1 MIEKLLQLKNWIIYA
16 ALGICLVLA
25 GIGVAL
31 SVPQTPI
38 TAAALSID
46 DIDISEDDYIT
57 TWECPSCGKNTC
69 RFYYRSSSC
78 ERTGIEVS
86 ACTNTSCNYRD
97 VNEYPPTGHDIINE
111 YVFAMPTCTEPGA
124 FFGEC
129 RQCGAKDLFVREYN
143 PLGHDWGEYVETTAP
158 TCTEAGIETA
168 ECSRCGDVVTREIAA
183 TGHTPGAAAACRD
196 PQTCTVCGAELAA
209 ALGHDWGEPYIY
221 TEPDCVSS
229 GAVYRDCK
237 RCGQTGAYSSIR
249 PLGHAYGSYAQTQ
262 APTCTEAGIETAECS
277 RCGDVVTRE
286 IAATGHTPGAA
297 ATCTDAQTCTV
308 CGAELAA
315 ALGHAYGPYTTTTAP
330 TCTDK
335 GEDTATCTRCGDV
348 VTREIAATGHTPGA
362 AATCTTAQTCTV
374 CGVELAPM
382 LGHTFG
388 ADATC
393 TEPQVCTVCGAVI
406 TPASGHIPGPE
417 ATCTEPQT
425 CTVCGVE
432 LAAAKGHTAGPEAT
446 CTDAQTCTVCGAELA
461 AALGHDPVIDA
472 AVSSTCTTT
481 GLTEGAHCAKCD
493 EILVEQKLT
502 YAWGHVW
509 YIIDDSRDSCTEAGI
524 VTRECERCGALEEL
538 DAVPGAHSYRS
549 GDIVKQPTCLETGAQ
564 EARCILCGY
573 ITTFELAK
581 TDHSMTTVAPI
592 EPTCTEIGKTAGV
605 VCAVCGEVLSGCEEI
620 PEMDHLL
627 RHIAKVPPTE
637 TEDGVAEYYVCDAC
651 GGIFADAAGEQPVSM
666 DDLRIPALGVAD
678 DEGLAAWQIVLATI
692 AGVIGVAAV
701 GYGVYLLFSKRPK
714 NEDKARP
721 KQPKKKIGA

>member
-1 MIEKLLQLKNWIIYA
+1 M
-16 ALGICLVLA
+16 
-25 GIGVAL
+25 
-31 SVPQTPI
+31 
-38 TAAALSID
+38 
-46 DIDISEDDYIT
+46 
-57 TWECPSCGKNTC
+57 
-69 RFYYRSSSC
+69 
-78 ERTGIEVS
+78 
-86 ACTNTSCNYRD
+86 
-97 VNEYPPTGHDIINE
+97 
-111 YVFAMPTCTEPGA
+111 
-124 FFGEC
+124 
-129 RQCGAKDLFVREYN
+129 
-143 PLGHDWGEYVETTAP
+143 
-158 TCTEAGIETA
+158 
-168 ECSRCGDVVTREIAA
+168 
-183 TGHTPGAAAACRD
+183 
-196 PQTCTVCGAELAA
+196 
-209 ALGHDWGEPYIY
+209 
-221 TEPDCVSS
+221 
-229 GAVYRDCK
+229 
-237 RCGQTGAYSSIR
+237 
-249 PLGHAYGSYAQTQ
+249 
-262 APTCTEAGIETAECS
+262 
-277 RCGDVVTRE
+277 
-286 IAATGHTPGAA
+286 
-297 ATCTDAQTCTV
+297 
-308 CGAELAA
+308 
-315 ALGHAYGPYTTTTAP
+315 
-330 TCTDK
+330 
-335 GEDTATCTRCGDV
+335 
-348 VTREIAATGHTPGA
+348 
-362 AATCTTAQTCTV
+362 
-374 CGVELAPM
+374 
-382 LGHTFG
+382 
-388 ADATC
+388 
-393 TEPQVCTVCGAVI
+393 
-406 TPASGHIPGPE
+406 
-417 ATCTEPQT
+417 
-425 CTVCGVE
+425 CGVE

-472 AVSSTCTTT
+472 AVSATCTTT

-592 EPTCTEIGKTAGV
+592 EPTCTEVGKTAGV

-666 DDLRIPALGVAD
+666 EDLRIPALGVED
-678 DEGLAAWQIVLATI
+678 NGLEAWQIVLATI

-721 KQPKKKIGA
+721 KQPKKKTGA

>member
-1 MIEKLLQLKNWIIYA
+1 MTRIKNWIIHA

-31 SVPQTPI
+31 SVPQFPI

-86 ACTNTSCNYRD
+86 ACTNTACNYRD

-124 FFGEC
+124 YFGEC
-129 RQCGAKDLFVREYN
+129 RQCGAKDLFVRE
-143 PLGHDWGEYVETTAP
+143 
-158 TCTEAGIETA
+158 
-168 ECSRCGDVVTREIAA
+168 IAA
-183 TGHTPGAAAACRD
+183 TGHTPGAAATCKTA
-196 PQTCTVCGAELAA
+196 QTCTVCGAELAA
-209 ALGHDWGEPYIY
+209 RLGHDWGEPYIY

-237 RCGQTGAYSSIR
+237 RCGQTGAYGSIE

-277 RCGDVVTRE
+277 RCGDVVTQE
-286 IAATGHTPGAA
+286 IAALGHDPVMDNAVNP
-297 ATCTDAQTCTV
+297 TCTTTGLQPGTHCDRCGYVIQVQT
-308 CGAELAA
+308 EIP

-330 TCTDK
+330 TCTDT

-348 VTREIAATGHTPGA
+348 VTREIPATGHTPGA

-388 ADATC
+388 PDATC

-425 CTVCGVE
+425 CTVCGIE

-446 CTDAQTCTVCGAELA
+446 CTDAQTCTVCDAELA

-472 AVSSTCTTT
+472 AVSATCTTT
-481 GLTEGAHCAKCD
+481 GLTEGAHCDRCGFELVGQTVTPALGHFLLAAEDSRVSCTDAGTLTRKCD
-493 EILVEQKLT
+493 RCDYTEVKDVEGGT
-502 YAWGHVW
+502 
-509 YIIDDSRDSCTEAGI
+509 
-524 VTRECERCGALEEL
+524 
-538 DAVPGAHSYRS
+538 HSYRP
-549 GDIVKQPTCLETGAQ
+549 GEVL
-564 EARCILCGY
+564 R
-573 ITTFELAK
+573 
-581 TDHSMTTVAPI
+581 
-592 EPTCTEIGKTAGV
+592 EPTCSMAGEQEIVCVFCGYTDTAELPKAEHKLITTDPVPATCTESGMTGGV
-605 VCAVCGEVLSGCEEI
+605 LCARCGEEIVLREEI
-620 PEMDHLL
+620 PATGHALIHVSAVE
-627 RHIAKVPPTE
+627 ATE
-637 TEDGVAEYYVCDAC
+637 TEDGMIEHWRCESC
-651 GGIFADAAGEQPVSM
+651 GKIYADEAGTEEISE
-666 DDLRIPALGVAD
+666 DELRIPALDGEPAE
-678 DEGLAAWQIVLATI
+678 DEGGMDTLTIVLI
-692 AGVIGVAAV
+692 AVAAAV
-701 GYGVYLLFSKRPK
+701 VLAGGTAAVIVAVKRRKTGNGAPAAKAKQRPK
-714 NEDKARP
+714 RK
-721 KQPKKKIGA
+721 

>member
-38 TAAALSID
+38 TASALSID

-57 TWECPSCGKNTC
+57 TWECPSCSKNTC
-69 RFYYRSSSC
+69 RYYYRSPSC

-86 ACTNTSCNYRD
+86 ACTNTACNYRD

-111 YVFAMPTCTEPGA
+111 YVFAMATCTEPGA
-124 FFGEC
+124 YFGEC
-129 RQCGAKDLFVREYN
+129 RQCGAKDLFVRE
-143 PLGHDWGEYVETTAP
+143 
-158 TCTEAGIETA
+158 
-168 ECSRCGDVVTREIAA
+168 IAA
-183 TGHTPGAAAACRD
+183 TGHTPGAAATCTKA
-196 PQTCTVCGAELAA
+196 QTCTVCGAELAA
-209 ALGHDWGEPYIY
+209 RLGHDWGEPYIY
-221 TEPDCVSS
+221 AEPDCVSS
-229 GAVYRDCK
+229 GAMYRDCK
-237 RCGQTGAYSSIR
+237 RCGQTGAYGSIE

-277 RCGDVVTRE
+277 RCGDAVTRE
-286 IAATGHTPGAA
+286 IPATGHTPGAA
-297 ATCTDAQTCTV
+297 ASCTTAQTCTV

-330 TCTDK
+330 TCTDT

-362 AATCTTAQTCTV
+362 AATCTTAQICTV

-388 ADATC
+388 PDATC

-446 CTDAQTCTVCGAELA
+446 CTDAQTCTVCGTELA

-472 AVSSTCTTT
+472 AVSATCTTT

-538 DAVPGAHSYRS
+538 DAVPGVHSYRS

-573 ITTFELAK
+573 VTTFELAK

-592 EPTCTEIGKTAGV
+592 EPTCTEVGKTAGV

-627 RHIAKVPPTE
+627 RHIAKVPATE
-637 TEDGVAEYYVCDAC
+637 TEDGVAEYYVCDVC

-666 DDLRIPALGVAD
+666 DDLRIPALGVVGD
-678 DEGLAAWQIVLATI
+678 DGLASWQIALATI

-701 GYGVYLLFSKRPK
+701 GYGIYLLISKRPK
-714 NEDKARP
+714 DKDKIRP

>member
-1 MIEKLLQLKNWIIYA
+1 M
-16 ALGICLVLA
+16 
-25 GIGVAL
+25 
-31 SVPQTPI
+31 
-38 TAAALSID
+38 
-46 DIDISEDDYIT
+46 
-57 TWECPSCGKNTC
+57 
-69 RFYYRSSSC
+69 
-78 ERTGIEVS
+78 
-86 ACTNTSCNYRD
+86 
-97 VNEYPPTGHDIINE
+97 
-111 YVFAMPTCTEPGA
+111 
-124 FFGEC
+124 
-129 RQCGAKDLFVREYN
+129 
-143 PLGHDWGEYVETTAP
+143 
-158 TCTEAGIETA
+158 
-168 ECSRCGDVVTREIAA
+168 
-183 TGHTPGAAAACRD
+183 
-196 PQTCTVCGAELAA
+196 
-209 ALGHDWGEPYIY
+209 
-221 TEPDCVSS
+221 
-229 GAVYRDCK
+229 
-237 RCGQTGAYSSIR
+237 
-249 PLGHAYGSYAQTQ
+249 
-262 APTCTEAGIETAECS
+262 
-277 RCGDVVTRE
+277 
-286 IAATGHTPGAA
+286 
-297 ATCTDAQTCTV
+297 
-308 CGAELAA
+308 
-315 ALGHAYGPYTTTTAP
+315 GHAYGPYTTTTAP
-330 TCTDK
+330 TCTDT

-388 ADATC
+388 PDATC

-472 AVSSTCTTT
+472 AVSATCTTT

-573 ITTFELAK
+573 VTTFELAK

-592 EPTCTEIGKTAGV
+592 EPTCTEVGKTAGV

-666 DDLRIPALGVAD
+666 DDLRIPALDVAD

-714 NEDKARP
+714 GDDKVRP
-721 KQPKKKIGA
+721 KKPKKKTGA